1 MKTSKEMA
9 DSVFKI
15 RDAYEEKQRKKR
27 IIRRNAI
34 YAVSTACMFGAIFI
48 GIKYS
53 YSMKHSIPEIVVIDS
68 SEDTETTE
76 DTHQTN
82 KVTVSA
88 STSSIHLNTES
99 TKESK
104 NNTVTEASTNNMTEA
119 AETDIDLSTATETDT
134 IKSDPDESTHNQ
146 TEPIVLQT
154 EPIIT
159 EIKVSEITKPVSS
172 GDTVVQNASTPSGD
186 DSPIVGP
193 EVIPATTDWDSL
205 SMEKKYLEAI
215 LDSNIIYLS
224 AEKELPSDML
234 DDFIAEVQMKGYD
247 GEIEHNCIAKA
258 YKIKEYSDNEAI
270 AIKFDDSDKYYFY
283 RFSTEKN

>member
-27 IIRRNAI
+27 LIRRKAI

-53 YSMKHSIPEIVVIDS
+53 SSMKHSIPELAVIDS

-82 KVTVSA
+82 KVTESA
-88 STSSIHLNTES
+88 STSSIYLNTES
-99 TKESK
+99 TKERT
-104 NNTVTEASTNNMTEA
+104 NYTVTEASTNNMAEA
-119 AETDIDLSTATETDT
+119 AETDIDIPTTTESD
-134 IKSDPDESTHNQ
+134 INESDPDEPIHTDSDPVSVH
-146 TEPIVLQT
+146 TEPVIT
-154 EPIIT
+154 EP
-159 EIKVSEITKPVSS
+159 KVSETTAQTSS
-172 GDTVVQNASTPSGD
+172 GETIVQNAATPSGD

-258 YKIKEYSDNEAI
+258 YKIKDYSDNEAI

>member
-27 IIRRNAI
+27 IIRRKAI
-34 YAVSTACMFGAIFI
+34 YAVSTACMFGAILV

-53 YSMKHSIPEIVVIDS
+53 SMKHSIPEIAVVDT
-68 SEDTETTE
+68 SEDTETIE
-76 DTHQTN
+76 DTHQTT
-82 KVTVSA
+82 KVTELA
-88 STSSIHLNTES
+88 STSSIYSNTES
-99 TKESK
+99 TKG
-104 NNTVTEASTNNMTEA
+104 NNNDTVTEVSSNITIET
-119 AETDIDLSTATETDT
+119 AETDIDISTATETDT

-159 EIKVSEITKPVSS
+159 ETKVSEITKPVSS
-172 GDTVVQNASTPSGD
+172 GDTVVQNAATPSGD
-186 DSPIVGP
+186 DSSIVGP

-205 SMEKKYLEAI
+205 SIEKKYLEAI

-224 AEKELPSDML
+224 AEKEFPSDML

-258 YKIKEYSDNEAI
+258 YKIKDYSDNEAI
-270 AIKFDDSDKYYFY
+270 AIKFDGSDKYYFY
-283 RFSTEKN
+283 RFSTEKY

>member
-27 IIRRNAI
+27 IIRRKAS
-34 YAVSTACMFGAIFI
+34 YAVSTACVFGAILV

-53 YSMKHSIPEIVVIDS
+53 SMKHSIPEIAVVDT
-68 SEDTETTE
+68 SEDTETIE
-76 DTHQTN
+76 DTHQTT
-82 KVTVSA
+82 KVTELA
-88 STSSIHLNTES
+88 STSSIYSNTES
-99 TKESK
+99 TKG
-104 NNTVTEASTNNMTEA
+104 NNNDIVTEVSSNITIET
-119 AETDIDLSTATETDT
+119 AETDIDISTATETDT

-159 EIKVSEITKPVSS
+159 ETKVSEITKPVSS
-172 GDTVVQNASTPSGD
+172 EDTVVQNAATPSGD

-205 SMEKKYLEAI
+205 SIEKKYLEAI

-258 YKIKEYSDNEAI
+258 YKIKDYSDNEAI
-270 AIKFDDSDKYYFY
+270 AIKFDGSDKYYFY

>member
-68 SEDTETTE
+68 SEYTETTE

-82 KVTVSA
+82 KVTESA
-88 STSSIHLNTES
+88 FTSSIHLNTES

-119 AETDIDLSTATETDT
+119 AETDIDIPTTTESD
-134 IKSDPDESTHNQ
+134 INESDPDEPIHTDSDPVSVH
-146 TEPIVLQT
+146 TEPVIT
-154 EPIIT
+154 EP
-159 EIKVSEITKPVSS
+159 KVSETTAQTSS
-172 GDTVVQNASTPSGD
+172 GETVVQNATTPSGD
-186 DSPIVGP
+186 DSPINDP
-193 EVIPATTDWDSL
+193 QSIEWESL
-205 SMEKKYLEAI
+205 PIEKKYLEAA
-215 LDSNIIYLS
+215 LDNNIIYLS
-224 AEKELPSDML
+224 AEKEVPLDMIGDYL
-234 DDFIAEVQMKGYD
+234 SEAQMKGYD
-247 GEIEHNCIAKA
+247 REREHLCQAKA
-258 YKIKEYSDNEAI
+258 YRIKDYSVNEAI

-283 RFSTEKN
+283 RFSAESN

>member
-27 IIRRNAI
+27 IIRRKAI
-34 YAVSTACMFGAIFI
+34 YAVSTACVFGAILV

-53 YSMKHSIPEIVVIDS
+53 SMKHSIPEIAVVDT
-68 SEDTETTE
+68 SEDTETIE
-76 DTHQTN
+76 DTHQTT
-82 KVTVSA
+82 KVTELA
-88 STSSIHLNTES
+88 STSSIYSNTES
-99 TKESK
+99 TKG
-104 NNTVTEASTNNMTEA
+104 NNNDIVTEVSSNITIET
-119 AETDIDLSTATETDT
+119 AETDIDISTATETDT

-159 EIKVSEITKPVSS
+159 ETKVSEITKPVSS
-172 GDTVVQNASTPSGD
+172 EDTVVQNAATPSGD

-205 SMEKKYLEAI
+205 SIEKKYLEAI

-258 YKIKEYSDNEAI
+258 YKIKDYSDNEAI
-270 AIKFDDSDKYYFY
+270 AIKFDGSDKYYFY
-283 RFSTEKN
+283 RFSTEKY

>member
-27 IIRRNAI
+27 IIRRKAI

-53 YSMKHSIPEIVVIDS
+53 SSMKHIVPEIAVIDS
-68 SEDTETTE
+68 SEDTEPTE

-82 KVTVSA
+82 KVTESA

-119 AETDIDLSTATETDT
+119 AETDIDIPTTTNSDINE
-134 IKSDPDESTHNQ
+134 SDPDEPIHTDSDPVSVH
-146 TEPIVLQT
+146 TEPVIT
-154 EPIIT
+154 EP
-159 EIKVSEITKPVSS
+159 KVSETTAQTSS
-172 GDTVVQNASTPSGD
+172 GETVVQNATTPSGD
-186 DSPIVGP
+186 DPPI
-193 EVIPATTDWDSL
+193 TDPQSIEWESL
-205 SMEKKYLEAI
+205 PIEKKYLEAA
-215 LDSNIIYLS
+215 LDNNNIYLS
-224 AEKELPSDML
+224 AEKEVPLDMIGDYL
-234 DDFIAEVQMKGYD
+234 TEAQMKGYE
-247 GEIEHNCIAKA
+247 GEIEHLCQAKA
-258 YKIKEYSDNEAI
+258 YMIKDYPDNEAI
-270 AIKFDDSDKYYFY
+270 AIRFDDNDKYYFY
-283 RFSTEKN
+283 RFSTERN

>member
-88 STSSIHLNTES
+88 STSSIHLDTES

-104 NNTVTEASTNNMTEA
+104 NNTVTEASTNNMTEV
-119 AETDIDLSTATETDT
+119 AETDIDIPTTTESD
-134 IKSDPDESTHNQ
+134 INESDPDEPIHTDSDPVSVH
-146 TEPIVLQT
+146 TEPVIT
-154 EPIIT
+154 EP
-159 EIKVSEITKPVSS
+159 KVSETTAQTSS
-172 GDTVVQNASTPSGD
+172 GETVVQNATTPSGD
-186 DSPIVGP
+186 DPPINDP
-193 EVIPATTDWDSL
+193 QTTEWESL
-205 SMEKKYLEAI
+205 PIEKKYLEAA
-215 LDSNIIYLS
+215 LDNNIIYLS
-224 AEKELPSDML
+224 AEKEVPLDMIGDYL
-234 DDFIAEVQMKGYD
+234 SEAQMKGYD
-247 GEIEHNCIAKA
+247 GESEHLCQAKA
-258 YKIKEYSDNEAI
+258 YRIKDYSVNEAI

-283 RFSTEKN
+283 RFSTESN

>member
-53 YSMKHSIPEIVVIDS
+53 SSMKHSIPEIVVIDS

-82 KVTVSA
+82 KVTESA

-104 NNTVTEASTNNMTEA
+104 NNTVTEASANNMTEA
-119 AETDIDLSTATETDT
+119 AETDIDIPTTTESDINET
-134 IKSDPDESTHNQ
+134 DPDEPIHTDSDPVSVH
-146 TEPIVLQT
+146 TEPVIT
-154 EPIIT
+154 EP
-159 EIKVSEITKPVSS
+159 KVSETTAQTSS
-172 GDTVVQNASTPSGD
+172 GETVVQNATTPSGD
-186 DSPIVGP
+186 DSPINDP
-193 EVIPATTDWDSL
+193 QSIEWESL
-205 SMEKKYLEAI
+205 PIEKKYLEAA
-215 LDSNIIYLS
+215 LDNNIIYLS
-224 AEKELPSDML
+224 AEKEVPLDMIGDYL
-234 DDFIAEVQMKGYD
+234 SEAQMKGYD
-247 GEIEHNCIAKA
+247 RERKHLCQAKA
-258 YKIKEYSDNEAI
+258 YRIKDYSVSEAI

-283 RFSTEKN
+283 RFSTESN